1 MDLRTAW
8 GGSALALAL
17 VLGAAHAGA
26 QAPSG
31 VDPVLAART
40 VGYEGIA
47 AYQAGDYALAERKL
61 NHAYRLLPVPS
72 LGLWSARTLAKLQ
85 RLVEASA
92 RYTEVT
98 RSMLLAGDAD
108 VQRQAKAEAEQ
119 ELAALLP
126 RIPALQLRLDGA
138 RWDEVHVWVD
148 GIERSVAARE
158 GALPVNPGER
168 LIQAQRGAQQLTQ
181 RVTAVEAQSHTLV
194 LRFAPSAAVSAATV
208 APPPGPVVPAAE
220 ATAPVAAPRGAD
232 DPWRTVGWVGVGVG
246 GSALLLSGVAGLVAW
261 SKLDDFDCSTGPCTS
276 SDRDAVDGY
285 NSLVTASTVG
295 YLAGGV
301 LAGAGA
307 LLLLREQLWG
317 SDVEVGVGARSV
329 TVSGR
334 F

>member
-1 MDLRTAW
+1 MNLRTAW
-8 GGSALALAL
+8 GGAALALAL
-17 VLGAAHAGA
+17 VVGTARAGA

-31 VDPVLAART
+31 VEPRLAART
-40 VGYEGIA
+40 LGYEGIA

-72 LGLWSARTLAKLQ
+72 LGLWSARALVKLQ

-92 RYTEVT
+92 RYSEVT

-108 VQRQAKAEAEQ
+108 VQRQAKSDAER

-126 RIPALQLRLDGA
+126 RIPTLELRLEGA
-138 RWDEVHVWVD
+138 RWDEVSVWVD
-148 GIERSVAARE
+148 GIERSNVARE
-158 GALPVNPGER
+158 QAMPVNPGER
-168 LIQAQRGAQQLTQ
+168 LVQAKWGAQQVAQ
-181 RVTAVEAQSHTLV
+181 RVTAVESQRRAVV
-194 LRFAPSAAVSAATV
+194 LRFSPAR
-208 APPPGPVVPAAE
+208 PAA
-220 ATAPVAAPRGAD
+220 APASLGADGPALAGAAPQLPEQDGG

-261 SKLDDFDCSTGPCTS
+261 SKLEDFDCSGGPCTS

-285 NSLVTASTVG
+285 NSLVTAATVG
-295 YLAGGV
+295 YVAGGV
-301 LAGAGA
+301 IAGAGA
-307 LLLLREQLWG
+307 LLLLREHLWG
-317 SDVEVGVGARSV
+317 SDVELGVGALAV